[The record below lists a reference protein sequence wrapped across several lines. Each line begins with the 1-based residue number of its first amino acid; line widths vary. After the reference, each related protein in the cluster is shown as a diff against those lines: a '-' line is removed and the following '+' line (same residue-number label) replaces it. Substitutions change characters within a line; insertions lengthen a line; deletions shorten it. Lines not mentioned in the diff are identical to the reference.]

1 MSAATFLKTIALW
14 LLLAVLATVNGI
26 LRETA
31 LIPASG
37 TPAGLMLSGFTLSV
51 AILLVSWLALPWYGL
66 LSPSQYWRIGL
77 VWLLMTIL
85 FEFGLGY
92 LIARKS
98 WAELLDAYDIA
109 TGNLWLVVLATTLV
123 APRLS
128 ARLRKYA

>member
-1 MSAATFLKTIALW
+1 
-14 LLLAVLATVNGI
+14 
-26 LRETA
+26 
-31 LIPASG
+31 
-37 TPAGLMLSGFTLSV
+37 
-51 AILLVSWLALPWYGL
+51 
-66 LSPSQYWRIGL
+66 
-77 VWLLMTIL
+77 MTIL